1 MAYAFGKLA
10 FILLRPSN
18 FLLLLGLLG
27 LLGLWS
33 RPRAWAK
40 ALLALSLGLMLLATV
55 LPVGSWL
62 LAPLEDR
69 FPRPAGYPERV
80 DGVVVLGGGVRSD
93 ITAARGTAIL
103 QDPAEREL
111 ALLAF
116 ARRYP
121 DAKVLFTGGVGRLD
135 GDVPP
140 ETDTIRL
147 LLREQGMPEDRV
159 LYDDQARTTRENAIY
174 AKELAQPKPGERW
187 LLVTSAYHLPRAVGV
202 FRKVGFAVEA
212 YPVDWRTRGPED
224 ALRPFVLMGDGIRRT
239 DTAVRE
245 WIGLVAYWMTGKSSE
260 PFPGPGG
267 G

>member
-18 FLLLLGLLG
+18 FLLLLGLVG
-27 LLGLWS
+27 LLGLWP

-40 ALLALSLGLMLLATV
+40 GLLALSLGLMLLVTV

-62 LAPLEDR
+62 MAPLENR
-69 FPRPAGYPERV
+69 FPRPAGYPEHV

-93 ITAARGTAIL
+93 ITAARGTATF
-103 QDPAEREL
+103 QDPAEREM

-121 DAKVLFTGGVGRLD
+121 DAKLLFTGGVGRLD
-135 GDVPP
+135 GGIPP

-147 LLREQGMPEDRV
+147 LLREQVMPEDRV
-159 LYDDQARTTRENAIY
+159 LYDDQARTTHENAIY

-187 LLVTSAYHLPRAVGV
+187 LLVTSAGHMPRGMGCFRAVGW
-202 FRKVGFAVEA
+202 ELEPW
-212 YPVDWRTRGPED
+212 PVDYRTTGTFE
-224 ALRPFVLMGDGIRRT
+224 LGIGERL
-239 DTAVRE
+239 DEGLYELDEAAYE
-245 WIGLVAYWMTGKSSE
+245 WLGLVYYRLLGWIPAL
-260 PFPGPGG
+260 FPGPAA
-267 G
+267 

>member
-18 FLLLLGLLG
+18 FLLLLGLVG
-27 LLGLWS
+27 LLGLWP

-40 ALLALSLGLMLLATV
+40 GLLALSLGLMLLVTV

-62 LAPLEDR
+62 MAPLENR

-80 DGVVVLGGGVRSD
+80 DGVVILGGGVRSD
-93 ITAARGTAIL
+93 ITAARGTATF
-103 QDPAEREL
+103 QDPAEREM

-135 GDVPP
+135 GGIPP
-140 ETDTIRL
+140 ETGTIRL
-147 LLREQGMPEDRV
+147 LLREQVMPEDRV
-159 LYDDQARTTRENAIY
+159 LYDDQARTTHENAIY

-187 LLVTSAYHLPRAVGV
+187 LLVTSAGHMPRGMGCFRAVGW
-202 FRKVGFAVEA
+202 ELEPW
-212 YPVDWRTRGPED
+212 PVDYRTTGTFE
-224 ALRPFVLMGDGIRRT
+224 LGIGERL
-239 DTAVRE
+239 DEGLYELDEAAYE
-245 WIGLVAYWMTGKSSE
+245 WLGLVYYRLLGWIPAL
-260 PFPGPGG
+260 FPGPAA
-267 G
+267 

>member
-18 FLLLLGLLG
+18 FLLLLGLIG
-27 LLGLWS
+27 LATSWR

-40 ALLALSLGLMLLATV
+40 GLLVLSLGLMLLATV
-55 LPVGSWL
+55 LPVGIRL
-62 LAPLEDR
+62 LALLENR
-69 FPRPAGYPERV
+69 FPRPAGYPEHL

-93 ITAARGTAIL
+93 ITAARGTATL

-121 DAKVLFTGGVGRLD
+121 DAKVLFTGGVGRLE
-135 GDVPP
+135 GDIPP

-159 LYDDQARTTRENAIY
+159 LYDDEARTTRENAIY
-174 AKELAQPKPGERW
+174 AKQLAQPKPGERW
-187 LLVTSAYHLPRAVGV
+187 LLVTSADHMPRSMGCFRAVGW
-202 FRKVGFAVEA
+202 ELEPW
-212 YPVDWRTRGPED
+212 PVDYRTTGAFELDLGARVDEGLYQLDE
-224 ALRPFVLMGDGIRRT
+224 AGYEWLGLGDYRLAG
-239 DTAVRE
+239 
-245 WIGLVAYWMTGKSSE
+245 WIPTLL
-260 PFPGPGG
+260 PGPAP
-267 G
+267 